1 MTTWRRCRCRFD
13 PLWNSLVVGGLD
25 HDGKPFLGTVG
36 MIGTAYTDDH
46 VATGA
51 VVIFFHMHSEACF
64 EAPDGTLNLCCL
76 RRFWQLLG
84 ATSVPRAAHPGLER
98 GGRHEAASGRSA
110 RTASQHTPALRL
122 ASYCC
127 F

>member
-1 MTTWRRCRCRFD
+1 MLRCCRFD

-25 HDGKPFLGTVG
+25 QNGKPFLGTVG

-51 VVIFFHMHSEACF
+51 PREGVCLRMRSISGCRQCGLLADLFPCAGFGNYLARPLFRERHTPDLSEAD
-64 EAPDGTLNLCCL
+64 AIK
-76 RRFWQLLG
+76 LL
-84 ATSVPRAAHPGLER
+84 
-98 GGRHEAASGRSA
+98 
-110 RTASQHTPALRL
+110 QDALRVRL
-122 ASYCC
+122 RTIPLLVDPRL